1 MTKKTQCPIC
11 GEFEVSR
18 QIRAVTHTF
27 KGHKLEVMQ
36 PGEYCD
42 ACGESVLSPA
52 DLKATAKEIEQ
63 WRSEILGRL
72 TPQDVKRI
80 RNGLKLNQK
89 EAGAIFGGGPNAF
102 SRYENGL
109 ARIPKAV
116 EFLFKM
122 LDQYPNETTSKAV
135 SSVINLSHFVS
146 GPRKGK
152 HAHG

>member
-1 MTKKTQCPIC
+1 MTKKTQCPLC
-11 GEFEVSR
+11 GEFEVLR
-18 QIRAVTHTF
+18 QTKAVTHTF

-36 PGEYCD
+36 PGEYCS
-42 ACGESVLSPA
+42 ACGESILSPA

-63 WRSEILGRL
+63 WRSEISGRL

-122 LDQYPNETTSKAV
+122 LDQYPNETTVRAV
-135 SSVINLSHFVS
+135 SSVINLSCLTFQSKKVKQAN
-146 GPRKGK
+146 G
-152 HAHG
+152 